1 MCCTVIHLRNL
12 NCFTGVLFCSKDQ
25 KQVQEKKVQAENSQ
39 TLDVVEFHCHG
50 DTVRVSVL
58 ARIQNSWCNFRDL
71 LSF

>member
-39 TLDVVEFHCHG
+39 TLDVVEFYCHG
-50 DTVRVSVL
+50 DTVRVRV
-58 ARIQNSWCNFRDL
+58 F
-71 LSF
+71 